1 MYILEMP
8 PLVWWVV
15 PDIFG
20 HILKSMEPIDFKFFL
35 RVGGLRMRQCDLRT
49 VAHATMQ
56 FAHRARAKK
65 GIFYPNLPLYEFQQS
80 IDNSFPV
87 YFNGEKL
94 LLCLIPQLFVTVQMF
109 VR

>member
-1 MYILEMP
+1 
-8 PLVWWVV
+8 
-15 PDIFG
+15 
-20 HILKSMEPIDFKFFL
+20 
-35 RVGGLRMRQCDLRT
+35 MRQCDFRT
-49 VAHATMQ
+49 VAHAIMR
-56 FAHRARAKK
+56 FAHHARAKK
-65 GIFYPNLPLYEFQQS
+65 GIFYPNLPLYELQQS